1 MYSSK
6 IKRKANRTIG
16 ITVLLNVI
24 FAGLC
29 YYYYLLVHD
38 KISSIQPLWVLMVL
52 SFILLNSICF
62 AMYGK
67 EQKVTQL
74 KKRVEET
81 EEKLI
86 LHQIQVMEMVEERTE
101 KIMMQ
106 KKRLEELNAAIVDS
120 LADIVEFRDLESGQH
135 IKRIKKYVYLMM
147 TKITELYPEYEH
159 YKTVVHKVCEA
170 SALHDIGK
178 IGISD
183 LILLKP
189 SKLTVS
195 EFEEVKKHTTIG
207 GSIVSGILD
216 RYDDEMM
223 KISYEI
229 CMYHHERYDGKGY
242 PEGLKGEEIPL
253 SAQVVGIADAYDALI
268 ERRVYKEAFSHE
280 TAVNMILNGEC
291 GIFSDKIIHCFKL
304 LEPKFQQIN
313 TTVTD

>member
-1 MYSSK
+1 MYTSK
-6 IKRKANRTIG
+6 IKKKVNHIIG
-16 ITVLLNVI
+16 STVLLNILLLV
-24 FAGLC
+24 LLL
-29 YYYYLLVHD
+29 YYYLLVRE
-38 KISSIQPLWVLMVL
+38 KVSSLQPLWALMIL
-52 SFILLNSICF
+52 SFILLNRICV
-62 AMYGK
+62 AHYGK
-67 EQKVTQL
+67 EQAVKQL

-86 LHQIQVMEMVEERTE
+86 LNQIQVMEIVDEKTE
-101 KIMMQ
+101 KIMLQ
-106 KKRLEELNAAIVDS
+106 KKRLEELNASILDS

-135 IKRIKKYVYLMM
+135 IKRVKKYVYLLM
-147 TKITELYPEYEH
+147 TKITELYPEYRQ
-159 YKTVVHKVCEA
+159 YQPVIHKVCDA

-189 SKLTVS
+189 AKLTVH

-216 RYDDEMM
+216 KYDDEMM
-223 KISYEI
+223 KICYEV

-268 ERRVYKEAFSHE
+268 ERRIYKEAYSHE
-280 TAVNMILNGEC
+280 AAVKMILNGEC
-291 GIFSDKIIHCFKL
+291 GVFSDKIIHCFQL
-304 LEPKFQQIN
+304 LESEFEKIN
-313 TTVTD
+313 NTEM